1 MGGRRIC
8 ESVRDG
14 KVDVGCSIRRKE
26 VDAKENCGFGE
37 LTYLYIL

>member
-1 MGGRRIC
+1 MRAY
-8 ESVRDG
+8 VMG
-14 KVDVGCSIRRKE
+14 KVDVGCSIRWKE